1 MSLPWREENDTYVI
15 TAYFKDPSLI
25 CSKKHSHAR
34 YIGDRLLIQN
44 TSKSAGL
51 VQIPLLEE
59 GLLKTVWTEG
69 ECFWSMGKL
78 LRCLVLRSQFTALIY
93 RQHSLVWLLQIC
105 TSGLSL
111 TAVYD
116 HDPTGH
122 CGRQFYVYDFIIAWF
137 LFSIPSFVRNKKKYH
152 FLQQILI
159 QSLEKR
165 ENKRQ
170 MYSTFEFHQ
179 TIFFVLACGNA
190 SLIKN
195 DSAKS
200 YST

>member
-25 CSKKHSHAR
+25 CSKKHSPAR

-78 LRCLVLRSQFTALIY
+78 LRCMLVLRSQFTALIY
-93 RQHSLVWLLQIC
+93 RQMTQQKVTLHKSHLCLCLQ
-105 TSGLSL
+105 GN
-111 TAVYD
+111 Y
-116 HDPTGH
+116 TGMT
-122 CGRQFYVYDFIIAWF
+122 C
-137 LFSIPSFVRNKKKYH
+137 
-152 FLQQILI
+152 
-159 QSLEKR
+159 
-165 ENKRQ
+165 
-170 MYSTFEFHQ
+170 
-179 TIFFVLACGNA
+179 
-190 SLIKN
+190 
-195 DSAKS
+195 
-200 YST
+200 